1 MRAFAYARVST
12 DEQAESGLGL
22 DAQLASAHAAITH
35 RGWELADDVID
46 AGVSGSVDPERR
58 DALGP
63 ALVSLDAGDAEAL
76 VVARLDRI
84 TRSLQAWADLVER
97 SRRRGWAIVAV
108 VESFDLST
116 DSGEMVAGMLAVVAQ
131 YERRLIG
138 SRTRHAMAAARARGI
153 RLGRPVEHSPT
164 VRALVVEMR
173 ESGATLQQI
182 ADRLTDDGA
191 ATPRGGRWHPS
202 TVRTILR
209 SHHLDIEASDAR
221 DRAESEA
228 MLAAES
234 FEAA

>member
-22 DAQLASAHAAITH
+22 DAQLASAHAAITN
-35 RGWELADDVID
+35 RGWELAGDVID

-63 ALVSLDAGDAEAL
+63 ALLSLDAGDIEAL

-153 RLGRPVEHSPT
+153 RLGRPVEHSPA

-173 ESGATLQQI
+173 ESGATLQQRRSPQ
-182 ADRLTDDGA
+182 RLSLY
-191 ATPRGGRWHPS
+191 RN
-202 TVRTILR
+202 
-209 SHHLDIEASDAR
+209 AR
-221 DRAESEA
+221 
-228 MLAAES
+228 L
-234 FEAA
+234 